1 MQTGK
6 ILAIDYGLS
15 AIGMAICD
23 ESRQFVFG
31 RGVVNPLKGLRKVFD
46 AILKICKD
54 DAIRCIIFGLPL
66 SSEGSE
72 TIQTKRIRN
81 FSLKLSKFL
90 AENGMDLPIVF
101 EDESFTSYEADK
113 DLAELGIKGSQRKKM
128 EDELA
133 AVLILKRYLKLI

>member
-15 AIGMAICD
+15 AIGLAICD

-31 RGVVNPLKGLRKVFD
+31 RGVLNPLKGLKRVFD

-54 DAIRCIIFGLPL
+54 DGIQCILFGLPL
-66 SSEGSE
+66 DIDGKE
-72 TIQTKRIRN
+72 TLQTKRIRN
-81 FSLKLSKFL
+81 FSLKLSKYL
-90 AENGMDLPIVF
+90 SEQGVVMPLLF

-113 DLAELGIKGSQRKKM
+113 NLAELGIKGSLRKEM